1 MKKIMAVVLSIVM
14 LLALSVPA
22 FALEQA
28 TIKEAQETIAVPGE
42 GTQGKVEETFDGNY
56 GSAYVFG
63 WAGEVTTKREMTF
76 ELDKA
81 CTLETLSITWGHASW
96 SDWDMTARAYIVS
109 VSADGEEFTDVLS
122 EKNLDGLGKGKQ
134 RTDTYELKEKS
145 ENVKF
150 VRLTVTE
157 ANSAYLALAE
167 FIVNKDNGAVP
178 TTDSSDTASEAETSS
193 AVTSSE
199 ETSSEAVSS
208 KETSSEAVVSEEP
221 SSEAVS
227 SVAESSAAATTDNEP
242 KNMTWLWI
250 VIAAVVVVVVV
261 VIVLTS
267 KKKK

>member
-1 MKKIMAVVLSIVM
+1 MKRIMAVVLSIVM
-14 LLALSVPA
+14 LLTLSVPA

-28 TIKEAQETIAVPGE
+28 TIKEAKETIAVPGE
-42 GTQGKVEETFDGNY
+42 GTQGKVEDTFDGNY

-63 WAGEVTTKREMTF
+63 WAGVLTTKREMTF

-81 CTLETLSITWGHASW
+81 CTLETLSITWGHPNW
-96 SDWDMTARAYIVS
+96 SDWEMSARAYTVS

-122 EKNLDGLGKGKQ
+122 KKDLDGLGEGKQ
-134 RTDTYELKEKS
+134 RTDTYELEEKP

-157 ANSAYLALAE
+157 ANTVYLALAE
-167 FIVNKDNGAVP
+167 FVINKDNGAVP
-178 TTDSSDTASEAETSS
+178 ATDSSVTASEAETSS
-193 AVTSSE
+193 EMTSSE
-199 ETSSEAVSS
+199 ETSSAAA
-208 KETSSEAVVSEEP
+208 SSEATSSAAASSVTT

-227 SVAESSAAATTDNEP
+227 SVAESSVVATDNEP
-242 KNMTWLWI
+242 KSMTWLWI
-250 VIAAVVVVVVV
+250 VLAAVVVVVVV

>member
-28 TIKEAQETIAVPGE
+28 TIKEAKETIAVPGE
-42 GTQGKVEETFDGNY
+42 GTQGKVEDTFDGNY

-63 WAGEVTTKREMTF
+63 WAGELTTKREMTF

-81 CTLETLSITWGHASW
+81 CTLETLSITWGHPNW
-96 SDWDMTARAYIVS
+96 SDWEMSARAYTVS

-122 EKNLDGLGKGKQ
+122 KKDLDGLGEGKQ
-134 RTDTYELKEKS
+134 RTDTYELEEKP

-157 ANSAYLALAE
+157 ANTFYLALAE
-167 FIVNKDNGAVP
+167 FVVNKDNGAVP
-178 TTDSSDTASEAETSS
+178 ATDSSVTASEAATSS
-193 AVTSSE
+193 ETTSSE
-199 ETSSEAVSS
+199 ETSSAAASS
-208 KETSSEAVVSEEP
+208 EVTSSEATVSEEP
-221 SSEAVS
+221 SSKAVS
-227 SVAESSAAATTDNEP
+227 SVAESSAAATDNEP
-242 KNMTWLWI
+242 KSMTWLWI

-261 VIVLTS
+261 VIVLNS

>member
-1 MKKIMAVVLSIVM
+1 MKRIMAVVLSIVM

-28 TIKEAQETIAVPGE
+28 TIKEAKETIAVPGE
-42 GTQGKVEETFDGNY
+42 GTQGKVEDTFDGNY

-63 WAGEVTTKREMTF
+63 WAGVLTTKREMTF

-81 CTLETLSITWGHASW
+81 CTLETLSITWGHPNW
-96 SDWDMTARAYIVS
+96 SDWEMSARAYTVS

-122 EKNLDGLGKGKQ
+122 KKDLDGLGEGKQ
-134 RTDTYELKEKS
+134 RTDTYELEEKP

-157 ANSAYLALAE
+157 ANTVYLALAE
-167 FIVNKDNGAVP
+167 FVINKDNGAVP
-178 TTDSSDTASEAETSS
+178 ATDSSVTASEAETSS
-193 AVTSSE
+193 EMTSSE
-199 ETSSEAVSS
+199 ETSSAAA
-208 KETSSEAVVSEEP
+208 SSEATSSAAASSVTT

-227 SVAESSAAATTDNEP
+227 SVAESSAAAADNEP
-242 KNMTWLWI
+242 KSMMWLWI
-250 VIAAVVVVVVV
+250 VLAAVVVVVVV

>member
-1 MKKIMAVVLSIVM
+1 MKRIMAVVLSIVM

-28 TIKEAQETIAVPGE
+28 TIKEAKETIAVPGE
-42 GTQGKVEETFDGNY
+42 GTQGKVEDTFDGNY

-63 WAGEVTTKREMTF
+63 WAGVLTTKREMTF

-81 CTLETLSITWGHASW
+81 CTLETLSITWGHPNW
-96 SDWDMTARAYIVS
+96 SDWEMSARAYTVS

-122 EKNLDGLGKGKQ
+122 EKDLDGLGVGKQ
-134 RTDTYELKEKS
+134 RTDTYELEEKP

-157 ANSAYLALAE
+157 ANTVYLALAE
-167 FIVNKDNGAVP
+167 FVVNKDNGAVP
-178 TTDSSDTASEAETSS
+178 TTDSSVTASEAETSS
-193 AVTSSE
+193 ETTSSE
-199 ETSSEAVSS
+199 ETSSAAA
-208 KETSSEAVVSEEP
+208 SSEATSSAVTSSAAT

-227 SVAESSAAATTDNEP
+227 SVGESSAAATDNEP
-242 KNMTWLWI
+242 KSMTWLWI
-250 VIAAVVVVVVV
+250 VLAAVVVVVVV